1 MAKIRSQDTK
11 PEEYIRKQLFHCG
24 YRYRKNVNTV
34 PGHPDA
40 WFPKYNTA
48 LFVHGCFWHH
58 HEGCKYAYMPKS
70 RIEFWKAKFQR
81 NTERDAIV
89 KEQLKERRNRFLIIW
104 ECTVRKM
111 MKSESVREKVIR
123 EIVSFLES
131 DNMNHEI

>member
-1 MAKIRSQDTK
+1 
-11 PEEYIRKQLFHCG
+11 
-24 YRYRKNVNTV
+24 
-34 PGHPDA
+34 
-40 WFPKYNTA
+40 
-48 LFVHGCFWHH
+48 
-58 HEGCKYAYMPKS
+58 MPKS

-81 NTERDAIV
+81 NTERDAVV
-89 KEQLKERRNRFLIIW
+89 KELLKERNNRSLIIW